1 VAAQSWIDRVE
12 PDRALVT
19 WVNSEPRPA
28 DGTTNVRER
37 QTLFYNDTIDQ
48 NTADPTV
55 GLPLPIDPL
64 DSLPFSQLVAGTE
77 SGRLLN
83 PVYVGDVV
91 QSVRSPFLQLAT
103 ARTLAKS
110 PDGRLELDRPAQP
123 LRLRWRATGLLND
136 GTVPPSKA
144 VALRAWPG
152 ARAARLTL
160 LVLATGPAPATFAFE
175 FGGRT
180 HTTSIKP
187 NMPVRVSAG
196 ACTDAGGGASGTVRT
211 LAGSATLLQASVAT
225 ATTCR

>member
-1 VAAQSWIDRVE
+1 
-12 PDRALVT
+12 
-19 WVNSEPRPA
+19 
-28 DGTTNVRER
+28 
-37 QTLFYNDTIDQ
+37 
-48 NTADPTV
+48 
-55 GLPLPIDPL
+55 
-64 DSLPFSQLVAGTE
+64 VAGTE